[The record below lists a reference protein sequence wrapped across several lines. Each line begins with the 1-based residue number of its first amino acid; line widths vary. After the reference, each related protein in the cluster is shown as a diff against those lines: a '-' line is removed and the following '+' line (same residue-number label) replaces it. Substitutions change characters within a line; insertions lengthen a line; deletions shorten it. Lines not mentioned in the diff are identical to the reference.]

1 MIEHNETAA
10 LLPWCRGPQPNAPV
24 PPPVAQ
30 PKTPLFT
37 KTQPLSGY
45 FTGGTKAGPSKGRFF
60 FVFFAS
66 DSESFDIEV
75 ESLYIYISFCTRDT
89 GVNCLPL
96 AVNRSIDPRPP
107 RCKVAKPH
115 RGDCK
120 AFTEWP
126 LGLSHLSHRDNL
138 TSCQPKCQQPRC
150 KPARSLRHIALNQL
164 IPCAR

>member
-1 MIEHNETAA
+1 MKPLHFCLGAEDLNRMHLC
-10 LLPWCRGPQPNAPV
+10 LLQWHSPRLRSSPRRNLPLDILQGV
-24 PPPVAQ
+24 PKPDHR
-30 PKTPLFT
+30 
-37 KTQPLSGY
+37 
-45 FTGGTKAGPSKGRFF
+45 KAGFF
-60 FVFFAS
+60 LFF
-66 DSESFDIEV
+66 
-75 ESLYIYISFCTRDT
+75 SLVIVNLLTLKLNPYIYIYISFCTRDT